1 MTVSSKELGIP
12 LGEPI
17 ELVALAVKELA
28 IRCRILD
35 SHIPITF
42 RKVRGEVEG
51 EIITVR
57 PEKLWQFK
65 NTNYMSGKVESVRID
80 IPALNLEP
88 LSLKDPW
95 PWKPKEEYWGEPDD
109 MTLKYFKG
117 IKKFGQRI
125 SYEMEQILP
134 FDDPEEPFDDPITVA
149 NDLFQGGQFDE
160 AYRMME
166 KLLVEDLRCLDAHA
180 HLGNWLFNRAKGP
193 QSFSLEKSRKHYEVG
208 VRIGELSFPG
218 DENIVL
224 PWGRIDNRPYLRC
237 LHGYGLALWRMGE
250 AEEAHRQFER
260 MLWFNPS
267 DNQGARFLLMDMD
280 EGKTWDEVEW

>member
-1 MTVSSKELGIP
+1 
-12 LGEPI
+12 
-17 ELVALAVKELA
+17 
-28 IRCRILD
+28 
-35 SHIPITF
+35 
-42 RKVRGEVEG
+42 
-51 EIITVR
+51 
-57 PEKLWQFK
+57 
-65 NTNYMSGKVESVRID
+65 
-80 IPALNLEP
+80 
-88 LSLKDPW
+88 
-95 PWKPKEEYWGEPDD
+95 
-109 MTLKYFKG
+109 
-117 IKKFGQRI
+117 
-125 SYEMEQILP
+125 MEQILP
-134 FDDPEEPFDDPITVA
+134 FEDPEDPFDDPITVA
-149 NDLFQGGQFDE
+149 NDLFQEGQFDE

-250 AEEAHRQFER
+250 AEEARRQFER

-280 EGKTWDEVEW
+280 EGKPWDEVEWCKGMAEAAARSSNLSRRTILYFNLFKYSNSPIQLFSRIHGTGQCSFDR